1 MKQTAGIIV
10 LSDDKVLLCQ
20 RSDSGEW
27 AIPMG
32 HMEEGEEP
40 IDCAYREFYEETN
53 LEITDPVKSIGRIKK
68 KKNDKVKSILHIF
81 LFEVDSEVEPNLED
95 AQDGHEH
102 TECGYFNIEEIEEL
116 EMEESLKKF
125 ILKIFFDF

>member
-10 LSDDKVLLCQ
+10 LNDDKVLLCQ
-20 RSDSGEW
+20 RSDSGQW

-102 TECGYFNIEEIEEL
+102 TECGYFSIEEIEEL

>member
-1 MKQTAGIIV
+1 MKQTAGILI
-10 LSDDKVLLCQ
+10 LSDNKILLCK
-20 RSDSGEW
+20 RSDSRQW

-53 LEITDPVKSIGRIKK
+53 LEITDPINFIGRIKK
-68 KKNDKVKSILHIF
+68 KKNSKVKSILHIF

-102 TECGYFNIEEIEEL
+102 TECGYFDIEEIEDL
-116 EMEESLKKF
+116 DMEESLKKF

>member
-1 MKQTAGIIV
+1 MKQTAGILI
-10 LSDDKVLLCQ
+10 LSKDKILLCK
-20 RSDSGEW
+20 RTDSEQW

-32 HMEEGEEP
+32 HMEKGEEP

-53 LEITDPVKSIGRIKK
+53 LEITDPIKCIGRIKK
-68 KKNDKVKSILHIF
+68 KNNGKVKSTLHIF

-102 TECGYFNIEEIEEL
+102 SECGYFDIEEIESID
-116 EMEESLKKF
+116 MEQSLKKF

>member
-10 LSDDKVLLCQ
+10 LCEDRILLCK
-20 RSDSGEW
+20 RSDSGQW

-32 HMEEGEEP
+32 HMEDGEEP
-40 IDCAYREFYEETN
+40 IDCAYREFYEETY
-53 LEITDPVKSIGRIKK
+53 LEITDPIKSIGRIKK
-68 KKNDKVKSILHIF
+68 KKNGKVKSILHIF

-102 TECGYFNIEEIEEL
+102 TECGYFDIEEIEDL
-116 EMEESLKKF
+116 DMEESLKKF
-125 ILKIFFDF
+125 IFKIFY

>member
-1 MKQTAGIIV
+1 MKQTAGILI
-10 LSDDKVLLCQ
+10 LSDDKVLLCK
-20 RSDSGEW
+20 RTDSRQW

-40 IDCAYREFYEETN
+40 VDCAYREFYEETN
-53 LEITDPVKSIGRIKK
+53 LEITDPIKSIGRIKK

-102 TECGYFNIEEIEEL
+102 SECGYFDIEEIEEL

-125 ILKIFFDF
+125 IFKIFS

>member
-1 MKQTAGIIV
+1 MKQTAGILI
-10 LSDDKVLLCQ
+10 LSDDKVLLCK
-20 RSDSGEW
+20 RSGSGQW

-40 IDCAYREFYEETN
+40 VDCAYREFYEETY
-53 LEITDPVKSIGRIKK
+53 LEITDPIKSIGRIKK
-68 KKNDKVKSILHIF
+68 KKNGKVKSILHIF

-102 TECGYFNIEEIEEL
+102 TECGYFDVEEIEEL

-125 ILKIFFDF
+125 ILKIIS

>member
-10 LSDDKVLLCQ
+10 LCEDKILLCK

-40 IDCAYREFYEETN
+40 LDCAYREFYEETN
-53 LEITDPVKSIGRIKK
+53 LEITDPIESIGRIKK
-68 KKNDKVKSILHIF
+68 NKNGKLKSILHIY
-81 LFEVDSEVEPNLED
+81 LFEVDSEVEPNLEE

-102 TECGYFNIEEIEEL
+102 TECGYFDIEEIEDLNMDEG
-116 EMEESLKKF
+116 LKKF
-125 ILKIFFDF
+125 IFKIFS

>member
-10 LSDDKVLLCQ
+10 LYEDEILLCK
-20 RSDSGEW
+20 RSDSGQW

-40 IDCAYREFYEETN
+40 VDCAYREFYEETN
-53 LEITDPVKSIGRIKK
+53 LEITDPIKSIGRIIK
-68 KKNDKVKSILHIF
+68 KKNGKVKSVLHVF

-102 TECGYFNIEEIEEL
+102 TECGYFDIEEIEEL
-116 EMEESLKKF
+116 DMDEGIKKF
-125 ILKIFFDF
+125 IFKIFS

>member
-10 LSDDKVLLCQ
+10 LCEDRVLLCK

-40 IDCAYREFYEETN
+40 VDCAYREFYEETN
-53 LEITDPVKSIGRIKK
+53 LEITDPIESVGRIKK
-68 KKNDKVKSILHIF
+68 NKTGKLKSILHIY
-81 LFEVDSEVEPNLED
+81 LFEVDSEIEPNLED

-102 TECGYFNIEEIEEL
+102 TECGYFDIEEIEDL
-116 EMEESLKKF
+116 DMEESLKKF
-125 ILKIFFDF
+125 IFKIFS